1 MKKRATTIIVDDSA
15 MYRDLLRQCLGADA
29 RVELVS
35 QASSGKLAIPRVR
48 YYQPDFVILD
58 QEMPDLTGLEAL
70 KLIREISPATRVLM
84 FCSPSIEG
92 AGLALRALQEGA
104 TDFIAKPDGTSA
116 EAISEYIRIHV
127 VAKIVELSLERSDA
141 AAPGAALPAAAPG
154 AASRPARRR
163 SVLPATLCAIGIST
177 GGPVA
182 LRRLLSQLPDGMAGS
197 LLIVQHMPPVFTAQ
211 LANSLQAVSKLKV
224 TEALDGDILESGH
237 VYIAPGG
244 RQMLLKQ
251 KGAANVIAITDDPP
265 VDACKPSVNVLF
277 SSIAK
282 LPAAK
287 ETIAVI
293 MTGMGND
300 GTRGLRE
307 LKAAGAFVAAQNRES
322 CVVFGMPS
330 APIAEGIADEVG
342 DVDQIARCIASA
354 LSPGGFIAK
363 RG

>member
-1 MKKRATTIIVDDSA
+1 MKKPATTIIVDDSA

-70 KLIREISPATRVLM
+70 KLIREISPATKVLM
-84 FCSPSIEG
+84 FCSPSVEG
-92 AGLALRALQEGA
+92 ASLALRALQEGA
-104 TDFIAKPDGTSA
+104 TDFIAKPNGSST
-116 EAISEYIRIHV
+116 EEITEYIRVNV
-127 VAKIVELSLERSDA
+127 VEKIVEL
-141 AAPGAALPAAAPG
+141 ALQRPDPAPAAVRTAPK
-154 AASRPARRR
+154 R
-163 SVLPATLCAIGIST
+163 SIHSATLCAIGIST

-182 LRRLLSQLPDGMAGS
+182 LRSLVSQLPAEIRGAI
-197 LLIVQHMPPVFTAQ
+197 LIVQHMPPLFTAQ

-224 TEALDGDILESGH
+224 TEARDGDILENGH
-237 VYIAPGG
+237 VYVAPGG
-244 RQMLLKQ
+244 KQMLLRQ
-251 KGAANVIAITDDPP
+251 KGGVSVIAITDDPP
-265 VDACKPSVNVLF
+265 LQACKPSVNVLF

-287 ETIAVI
+287 DTIAVI

-300 GTRGLRE
+300 GTQGLRE
-307 LKAAGAFVAAQNRES
+307 LKAAGSFVVAQSRES
-322 CVVFGMPS
+322 CVVFGMP
-330 APIAEGIADEVG
+330 AGAIAEGIADEAG
-342 DVDQIARCIASA
+342 DVDHIARCITAA
-354 LSPGGFIAK
+354 LSGGISVK